1 MVEVMGIM
9 AELPPYSRVG
19 VELLLPCSWLAVL
32 ACWLSSWH
40 CLPRWGASG
49 KQEATAVAAR
59 VVDAPCSG
67 VSLLALLA
75 VLCSSW
81 ADEGLTYLVKVVVCS
96 ESPPGVP

>member
-1 MVEVMGIM
+1 MSWGGIVV
-9 AELPPYSRVG
+9 ALFVFGRA
-19 VELLLPCSWLAVL
+19 CSLAKFRALFATVD
-32 ACWLSSWH
+32 
-40 CLPRWGASG
+40 ASV
-49 KQEATAVAAR
+49 KLEATVVAAR

-96 ESPPGVP
+96 ESPRG